1 MSIAGTVLLG
11 AGLFFMAVTAI
22 GLARLPDFFSR
33 VHAVS
38 KSETLGIGL
47 VLLGLI
53 AHQIADQGGLDQTS
67 LKLGLI
73 ALFVVISNP
82 VAAHVLTR
90 SALRS
95 GLMPWRRPQPP
106 AGGSG

>member
-11 AGLFFMAVTAI
+11 LGLFFMAVTAI
-22 GLARLPDFFSR
+22 GLVRLPDFFSR
-33 VHAVS
+33 VHSVS
-38 KSETLGIGL
+38 KSETLGIAL

-53 AHQIADQGGLDQTS
+53 AHQGFDQTS

-73 ALFVVISNP
+73 ALFVFITNP

-90 SALRS
+90 SAVRS
-95 GLMPWRRPQPP
+95 GPMPWRRPRPS
-106 AGGSG
+106 AGGTG

>member
-11 AGLFFMAVTAI
+11 LGLFFMAATAI
-22 GLARLPDFFSR
+22 GLVRLPDFFTR
-33 VHAVS
+33 VHSVS
-38 KSETLGIGL
+38 KSETLGITL

-53 AHQIADQGGLDQTS
+53 AHLIALQGGFDQTG

-73 ALFVVISNP
+73 ALFVAITNP

-90 SALRS
+90 SAVRS
-95 GLMPWRRPQPP
+95 GLMPWRRPRPG
-106 AGGSG
+106 AGDDG

>member
-11 AGLFFMAVTAI
+11 LGLFFMAVTAI
-22 GLARLPDFFSR
+22 GLVRLPDFFSR
-33 VHAVS
+33 VHSVS
-38 KSETLGIGL
+38 KSETLGITL

-53 AHQIADQGGLDQTS
+53 AHQGFDQTS

-73 ALFVVISNP
+73 ALFVLITNP

-90 SALRS
+90 SAVRS
-95 GLMPWRRPQPP
+95 GLMPWRRPRPS
-106 AGGSG
+106 AGDNG

>member
-11 AGLFFMAVTAI
+11 LGLFFMAVTAV
-22 GLARLPDFFSR
+22 GLVRLPDFFTR
-33 VHAVS
+33 VHSVS
-38 KSETLGIGL
+38 KSETLGITL

-53 AHQIADQGGLDQTS
+53 AHQGFDQTS

-73 ALFVVISNP
+73 ALFVLITNP

-90 SALRS
+90 SAVRS
-95 GLMPWRRPQPP
+95 GLMPWRRARPP

>member
-11 AGLFFMAVTAI
+11 LGLFFMAVTAI
-22 GLARLPDFFSR
+22 GLVRLPDFFSR
-33 VHAVS
+33 VHSVS
-38 KSETLGIGL
+38 KSETLGITL

-53 AHQIADQGGLDQTS
+53 AHQGFDQTS

-73 ALFVVISNP
+73 ALFVLITNP

-90 SALRS
+90 SAVRS
-95 GLMPWRRPQPP
+95 GLMPWRRPRPG

>member
-1 MSIAGTVLLG
+1 MSVAGTVVLA

-33 VHAVS
+33 VHSVS
-38 KSETLGIGL
+38 KSETLGTAL

-53 AHQIADQGGLDQTS
+53 LHQGFDQTS

-73 ALFVVISNP
+73 ALFVGMSNP

-90 SALRS
+90 AAVRS
-95 GLMPWRRPQPP
+95 GVMPWRRPQPP
-106 AGGSG
+106 TGAAR

>member
-11 AGLFFMAVTAI
+11 VGLFFMAATAI
-22 GLARLPDFFSR
+22 GLARLPDFFTR
-33 VHAVS
+33 VHSVS
-38 KSETLGIGL
+38 KSETLGIAL

-53 AHQIADQGGLDQTS
+53 AHSIADQGGVDQTS

-73 ALFVVISNP
+73 ALFVAITNP

-90 SALRS
+90 SAVRS
-95 GLMPWRRPQPP
+95 GLMPWRRPRPP
-106 AGGSG
+106 AGRSG

>member
-11 AGLFFMAVTAI
+11 LGLFFMAVTAI
-22 GLARLPDFFSR
+22 GLVRLPDFFSR
-33 VHAVS
+33 VHSVS
-38 KSETLGIGL
+38 KSETLGIAL

-53 AHQIADQGGLDQTS
+53 AHEGLDQIS

-73 ALFVVISNP
+73 ALFVFITNP

-90 SALRS
+90 SAVRS
-95 GLMPWRRPQPP
+95 GLMPWRRPRPP
-106 AGGSG
+106 AEGTG

>member
-11 AGLFFMAVTAI
+11 LGLFFLAVTAI
-22 GLARLPDFFSR
+22 GLVRLPDFFTR
-33 VHAVS
+33 VHSVS
-38 KSETLGIGL
+38 KSETLGITL

-53 AHQIADQGGLDQTS
+53 AHQGFDQTS

-73 ALFVVISNP
+73 ALFVLITNP

-90 SALRS
+90 SAVRS
-95 GLMPWRRPQPP
+95 GLMPWRRPRPG

>member
-11 AGLFFMAVTAI
+11 LGLFFMAVTAI
-22 GLARLPDFFSR
+22 GLVRLPDFFSR
-33 VHAVS
+33 VHSVS
-38 KSETLGIGL
+38 KSETLGIAL

-53 AHQIADQGGLDQTS
+53 AHQGFDQTS

-73 ALFVVISNP
+73 ALFVFITNP

-90 SALRS
+90 SAVRS
-95 GLMPWRRPQPP
+95 GLMPWRRPRPS
-106 AGGSG
+106 AGGTG